1 MFIERSGEPD
11 SPPQAVAQNLVPP
24 MLDPV
29 LGDYQRNIAGARDP
43 EVLSLFA
50 TAITVL
56 KVRVQCRRV
65 LSFDAIVYSWCNGSV
80 GSTVCN
86 ARESCCCDVNC
97 CTVSLCL

>member
-1 MFIERSGEPD
+1 VFIERSGEPD

-56 KVRVQCRRV
+56 KVRVHNLQ
-65 LSFDAIVYSWCNGSV
+65 AQYTGSV
-80 GSTVCN
+80 
-86 ARESCCCDVNC
+86 
-97 CTVSLCL
+97 